1 MDTGRQEKSAERDA
15 KVIERGRQKRKIK
28 RQRQEGEKRK
38 MRNTIIC
45 SQTDICPIYKDWIK
59 LIKAETGKPII
70 KENIDVIVYNIEKGD
85 YECDAFNGIRT
96 SIAIRNNIP
105 QRRIHDVSA
114 KCSLIKTIN
123 DLDKIS
129 CQSGKE
135 VYSR

>member
-1 MDTGRQEKSAERDA
+1 
-15 KVIERGRQKRKIK
+15 
-28 RQRQEGEKRK
+28 